1 MRRIVLLSLLFLLAA
16 LFTGCSTADSATP
29 FSPTPSPVTSNSAS
43 ASETTA
49 SIVTPVPRTPAPP
62 AAMSA
67 SASADPSRGRLVIW
81 HSFAPGSR
89 EEQTLNRLIESA
101 RQAQPDF
108 DITAEAVPGDRLPD
122 RFEMVAAAGGGP
134 DLVIAPNDQLLRQA
148 RAELLRNL
156 DADIATSAS
165 SFAPNAIGSMTVE
178 GKVYGVPLSRATIA
192 LYYNRGIVPS
202 PPKTT
207 QELIDAA
214 KAGQRVVLVRSS
226 YHSFAFLGAF
236 GGQLFDGEGRCIAD
250 AGGVADAFGYL
261 RDLKA
266 AGANFVT
273 DGSEAEAL
281 FKTGQAAITLN
292 GSWLLGDYQAA
303 LGDQLGV
310 AAAPAGPAGPAKP
323 LVSGSG
329 IFINASSAYQDQ
341 ATALALRFANAEAQL
356 QWADE
361 AGLLPANP
369 TVAIADEDVGGLAAA
384 ALTGIA
390 RPLRAEIDAFWQP
403 FDAALAEVLENNADP
418 VAVVQAACTAVNQA
432 NGK

>member
-16 LFTGCSTADSATP
+16 LFTGCSTADSTAPLSSTPSTGSPNAASGSITTSRATP
-29 FSPTPSPVTSNSAS
+29 IPP
-43 ASETTA
+43 TTA
-49 SIVTPVPRTPAPP
+49 PDAEVN
-62 AAMSA
+62 A
-67 SASADPSRGRLVIW
+67 SVSADPPRGRLVIW
-81 HSFAPGSR
+81 HSFAAGSR
-89 EEQTLNRLIESA
+89 EEQTLNSLLDAA
-101 RQAQPDF
+101 RQAQPDL
-108 DITAEAVPGDRLPD
+108 DITSQAVPGDRLPD
-122 RFEMVAAAGGGP
+122 RFELVAAAGGGP
-134 DLVIAPNDQLLRQA
+134 DLVIAPNDHLLRQA
-148 RAELLRNL
+148 RAEMLRNL
-156 DADIATSAS
+156 DANVAASAS
-165 SFAPNAIGSMTVE
+165 SFAPNAIGSMTVD

-214 KAGQRVVLVRSS
+214 KAGLSVVLVRSS
-226 YHSFAFLGAF
+226 YHNFAFLGAF

-273 DGSEAEAL
+273 DGNEAEAL

-292 GSWLLGDYQAA
+292 GSWLVGDYQAA

-310 AAAPAGPAGPAKP
+310 AAVPAGPAGPAKP
-323 LVSGSG
+323 LVSASG
-329 IFINASSAYQDQ
+329 IFINANSAHHDQ
-341 ATALALRFANAEAQL
+341 ATALALRLTNAEAQL
-356 QWADE
+356 QWADQ

-390 RPLRAEIDAFWQP
+390 RPLRAEADAFWQP

-418 VAVVQAACTAVNQA
+418 VAAVQAACTTVNQA